1 MKTNPEE
8 AVKNNIVGTYNT
20 ATLADLYKVKK
31 FVLIST
37 DKAVNPTNVMS
48 ATKRSCEMIVQN
60 MAQNSKLTQF
70 VTVRFGNVLGSNG
83 SVIPLFE
90 RQIKEGG
97 PITVTHPEIIRYFM
111 TIPEAV
117 SLILQAASFA
127 QGGEIFVLDMGDP
140 VKIVTL
146 AENLIKMH
154 GKRPY
159 KDIKIEFTGLRPGEK
174 LYEELLMDE
183 EGLQETDNRKIFIG
197 HQIKVDE
204 KMLLNN
210 LELIRRIAEA
220 NDKEGV
226 IELLQQIVP
235 TFKHKTANSEVD
247 KNDKKGKSSA
257 SPAAVG

>member
-1 MKTNPEE
+1 MRLRPYVIPENGFNFQHIPLMKTNPEE

-37 DKAVNPTNVMS
+37 NKAVNPTNVMS

-90 RQIKEGG
+90 RQIKEG
-97 PITVTHPEIIRYFM
+97 
-111 TIPEAV
+111 
-117 SLILQAASFA
+117 
-127 QGGEIFVLDMGDP
+127 
-140 VKIVTL
+140 
-146 AENLIKMH
+146 
-154 GKRPY
+154 
-159 KDIKIEFTGLRPGEK
+159 
-174 LYEELLMDE
+174 
-183 EGLQETDNRKIFIG
+183 
-197 HQIKVDE
+197 
-204 KMLLNN
+204 
-210 LELIRRIAEA
+210 
-220 NDKEGV
+220 V
-226 IELLQQIVP
+226 IELLQQIAP

-257 SPAAVG
+257 SPTAVG